1 MTSDDYHL
9 RFGGIE
15 RLYGRK
21 ALHAFHHAH
30 IAIVGLGGVGSW
42 AAEALARSGIG
53 AITLIDLRNRDRP
66 SLADM
71 SSGMFVPFR
80 RQSARKIH

>member
-1 MTSDDYHL
+1 MASNPAQTDDYAF

-21 ALHAFHHAH
+21 ALHAFRHAH

-53 AITLIDLRNRDRP
+53 TITLIDMD
-66 SLADM
+66 D
-71 SSGMFVPFR
+71 
-80 RQSARKIH
+80 I